1 MLPIRARGLGIISLL
16 HIRPIDLIIKA
27 KDLKLQIKFPFLYA
41 REVSLTL
48 GFPWVYGNSN
58 ILPCKKK
65 NI

>member
-1 MLPIRARGLGIISLL
+1 MLLIRARGSGIISL